1 MALEH
6 PQRGKKLTPQE
17 QFEKLPLKRC
27 PFHPNGKHSAKECR
41 NLKQAVS
48 DFFPDNKKKKDDEGE
63 EDKEDSEKEKDYQ
76 DADWVVEVIFGGNLD
91 ACPDELK
98 S

>member
-1 MALEH
+1 MPVPSEWQALRQGVSQ
-6 PQRGKKLTPQE
+6 PQTSSQRL
-17 QFEKLPLKRC
+17 L
-27 PFHPNGKHSAKECR
+27 
-41 NLKQAVS
+41 
-48 DFFPDNKKKKDDEGE
+48 PDNKKKKDDEGE

-91 ACPDELK
+91 ACPEELK